1 MKALVTG
8 AGFIGSA
15 IGDKL
20 IDKGFDVIGID
31 NLSVGNIDNVNK
43 KSVFNL
49 DFRNYDDLVK
59 ISKGVDIF
67 YHIGAMLPITR
78 PPFERYVV
86 HEDINVWYNSSS

>member
-8 AGFIGSA
+8 AAGFIGSA
-15 IGDKL
+15 IVDKL

-43 KSVFNL
+43 KSNFFNL
-49 DFRNYDDLVK
+49 DFRNYDDLVR

-67 YHIGAMLPITR
+67 YHIGAMLPITKAT
-78 PPFERYVV
+78 F
-86 HEDINVWYNSSS
+86 

>member
-8 AGFIGSA
+8 AAGFIGSA
-15 IGDKL
+15 IVDKL

-43 KSVFNL
+43 KSNFFNL

-59 ISKGVDIF
+59 LAKVLIF
-67 YHIGAMLPITR
+67 STILEQCYLLQGHLLKIL
-78 PPFERYVV
+78 
-86 HEDINVWYNSSS
+86 